1 MKFPARIPFWI
12 KWIYPSFVW
21 QMPGD
26 EKALYLTFDDGPHP
40 TITPIVLDLLS
51 KYNAKATFFCIG
63 DRVKRYPEIM
73 ERIRLEGHSIGNH
86 TQHHVNGWEIS
97 DRDYIDQVNQAA
109 EFIPSKLF
117 RPPYGRIK
125 RSQAG
130 LLQKEGYKVVMW
142 TILSADYD
150 HKLSN
155 EECLRRVVR
164 RIESGDIYLFHDSEK
179 GKERMLAVLPRL
191 LKVATDKGFLF
202 KKIEEVR

>member
-1 MKFPARIPFWI
+1 MSFPARIPSWI
-12 KWIYPSFVW
+12 KWIYPSFIW

-40 TITPIVLDLLS
+40 TITPIVLDLLL

-73 ERIRLEGHSIGNH
+73 ERIRLEGHAIGNH
-86 TQHHVNGWEIS
+86 TQHHVNGWATS

-109 EFIPSKLF
+109 QFIPSKLF

-142 TILSADYD
+142 TILSADFD
-150 HKLSN
+150 HKLSK
-155 EECLRRVVR
+155 EECLSRVVR

-179 GKERMLAVLPRL
+179 GEERMRAALPNL

-202 KKIEEVR
+202 KKIEKVQ

>member
-1 MKFPARIPFWI
+1 MRFPARIPNWI

-21 QMPGD
+21 QMPGN

-40 TITPIVLDLLS
+40 TITPIVLDLLL

-63 DRVKRYPEIM
+63 DRAKRYPEIL
-73 ERIRLEGHSIGNH
+73 ERIRLEGHAIGNH
-86 TQHHVNGWEIS
+86 TQNHINGWVTS
-97 DRDYIDQVNQAA
+97 DREYIDQVNQAA
-109 EFIPSKLF
+109 EFISSKLF

-150 HKLSN
+150 HTMSK
-155 EECLRRVVR
+155 EECVRRVVR
-164 RIESGDIYLFHDSEK
+164 RIDSGDIYLFHDSEK
-179 GKERMLAVLPRL
+179 GEERMLAALHCL

-202 KKIEEVR
+202 KKIEEVQ

>member
-1 MKFPARIPFWI
+1 MRFPARIPSWV
-12 KWIYPSFVW
+12 KWVYPSFVW

-63 DRVKRYPEIM
+63 DRAKRYPEILQ
-73 ERIRLEGHSIGNH
+73 RIRQEGHAIGNH
-86 TQHHVNGWEIS
+86 TQHHVNGWATL

-150 HKLSN
+150 HKLSK
-155 EECLRRVVR
+155 EECLSRVVR

-179 GKERMLAVLPRL
+179 GEERMLAVLPRL

-202 KKIEEVR
+202 KILEKMY

>member
-1 MKFPARIPFWI
+1 MRFPARIPSWV
-12 KWIYPSFVW
+12 KWVYPSFVW

-63 DRVKRYPEIM
+63 DRAKRYPEILQ
-73 ERIRLEGHSIGNH
+73 RIRQEGHAIGNH
-86 TQHHVNGWEIS
+86 TQHHVNGWATL

-150 HKLSN
+150 HKLSK
-155 EECLRRVVR
+155 EECLSRVVR

-179 GKERMLAVLPRL
+179 GEERMLAVLPSL

>member
-1 MKFPARIPFWI
+1 MRFPARIPSWI
-12 KWIYPSFVW
+12 KWIYPSFIW
-21 QMPGD
+21 QMQGN

-40 TITPIVLDLLS
+40 TITPIVLDLLL

-73 ERIRLEGHSIGNH
+73 ERIIVEGHAIGNH
-86 TQHHVNGWEIS
+86 TQHHVNGWASS
-97 DRDYIDQVNQAA
+97 DLEYMDQVSQASK
-109 EFIPSKLF
+109 FIPSKLF

-125 RSQAG
+125 RSQAA

-150 HKLSN
+150 HTITK
-155 EECLRRVVR
+155 EECIRRVVR

-179 GKERMLAVLPRL
+179 GEERMVAVLPRL

-202 KKIEEVR
+202 KKIEEVH

>member
-1 MKFPARIPFWI
+1 MRFPARIPSWV
-12 KWIYPSFVW
+12 KWVYPSFVW

-63 DRVKRYPEIM
+63 DRAKRYPEILQ
-73 ERIRLEGHSIGNH
+73 RIRQEGHAIGNH
-86 TQHHVNGWEIS
+86 TQHHVNGWATL

-125 RSQAG
+125 RSQAA

-150 HKLSN
+150 HKLSK
-155 EECLRRVVR
+155 EECLSRVVR

-179 GKERMLAVLPRL
+179 GEERMLAVLPRL

-202 KKIEEVR
+202 KILEKMY

>member
-1 MKFPARIPFWI
+1 MRFPARIPSWI

-21 QMPGD
+21 QMPTD

-40 TITPIVLDLLS
+40 TITPIVLDLLF

-63 DRVKRYPEIM
+63 DRAKRYPEIV
-73 ERIRLEGHSIGNH
+73 ERIRLEGHTIGNH
-86 TQHHVNGWEIS
+86 TQNHVNGWATS
-97 DRDYIDQVNQAA
+97 DRNYIDQVNQAA

-125 RSQAG
+125 RSQAA

-150 HKLSN
+150 HTMSK
-155 EECLRRVVR
+155 EECVRRVVR
-164 RIESGDIYLFHDSEK
+164 RIDSGDIYLFHDSEK
-179 GKERMLAVLPRL
+179 GEERMLAALPSL

-202 KKIEEVR
+202 KKIEEVH

>member
-1 MKFPARIPFWI
+1 MRFPARIPSWV
-12 KWIYPSFVW
+12 KWVYPSFVW

-63 DRVKRYPEIM
+63 DRAKRYPEILQ
-73 ERIRLEGHSIGNH
+73 RIRQEGHAIGNH
-86 TQHHVNGWEIS
+86 TQHHVNGWATL

-130 LLQKEGYKVVMW
+130 LLQKEGYKLVMW

-150 HKLSN
+150 HKLSK
-155 EECLRRVVR
+155 EECLNRVVR

-179 GKERMLAVLPRL
+179 GEERMLSVLPSL

-202 KKIEEVR
+202 KKIEEVH